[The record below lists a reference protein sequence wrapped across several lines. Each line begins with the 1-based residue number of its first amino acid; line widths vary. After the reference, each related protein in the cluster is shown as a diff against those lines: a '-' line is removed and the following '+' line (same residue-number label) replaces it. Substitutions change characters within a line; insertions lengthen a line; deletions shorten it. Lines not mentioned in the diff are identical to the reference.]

1 MSEKKIIGNTEYAW
15 LVEAGVKKVPA
26 RIDTGARTSSIWAS
40 DIHETD
46 EGLSYYL
53 FAPQSSFFT
62 PERIVKKHYTKVA
75 VASSNGHVQVRYRIP
90 MTIQIRGRRI
100 KTHCT
105 LADRSTQA
113 FPLLL
118 GRNTLR
124 GKFVVD
130 VQRGPHSLKVL
141 DDARLNELQAYV
153 NDNMG
158 AV

>member
-1 MSEKKIIGNTEYAW
+1 MSDKKIIGNMEYAW

-40 DIHETD
+40 DIRETD
-46 EGLSYYL
+46 EGLCYHL
-53 FAPQSSFFT
+53 FAPQSPFFT
-62 PERIVKKHYTKVA
+62 AEPLVQKHYTKVA
-75 VASSNGHVQVRYRIP
+75 VASSNGHVQVRYRVS

-100 KTHCT
+100 KTYCT

-113 FPLLL
+113 FPLLI